1 MDSLFLFYKSLLLS
15 ISRYIE
21 KIADINGVALIYL
34 GNRRYKWS
42 CADIIS
48 FTKTFH
54 IIKRFFHIMKC
65 TCD

>member
-34 GNRRYKWS
+34 GNRRYNFIYQNVLYNKKIFS
-42 CADIIS
+42 
-48 FTKTFH
+48 H
-54 IIKRFFHIMKC
+54 NEMYM
-65 TCD
+65 